1 MNYQVLSN
9 KTEFESK
16 HLKDRMYNYLD
27 TTFEIPDEFSYSL
40 IQVTA
45 DYVARPD
52 LISFKAYNDDSY
64 ADVICKLNGISN
76 PFEINEGDVLVLPI
90 FSELSKFLVTPNI
103 AELHLDEGITERPT
117 AKKKTEKRKANEA
130 VIGDKRFS
138 IDKNKRIIIY

>member
-1 MNYQVLSN
+1 MNYLVLSN
-9 KTEFESK
+9 KTECKSE
-16 HLKDRMYNYLD
+16 HLNDRMYNYLD
-27 TTFEIPDEFSYSL
+27 TTFEIPEEFTYSL

-90 FSELSKFLVTPNI
+90 FSELKRFLVTPNV
-103 AELHLDEGITERPT
+103 AELHLDDGNIERPV
-117 AKKKTEKRKANEA
+117 AKKKTDKRKANEA